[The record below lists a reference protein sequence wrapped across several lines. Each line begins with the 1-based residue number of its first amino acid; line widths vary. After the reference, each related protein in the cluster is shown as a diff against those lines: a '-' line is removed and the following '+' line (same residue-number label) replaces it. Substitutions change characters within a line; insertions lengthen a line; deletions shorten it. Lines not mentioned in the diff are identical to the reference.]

1 MTPTP
6 PLPPLIAPDR
16 RTAGDEAEIALLRGI
31 MDGTIP
37 PGAPLRLQD
46 LVGQLGMSMMPIREA
61 LRRLESLGLV
71 DIIPHRGAW
80 VRPLTRSDLYD
91 TYFTR
96 MHLEGQAL
104 LAAADRIGPAELEL
118 ARTALADKRAAE
130 ARGEVAAA
138 RELHESFHFG
148 LYAASGSEWLM
159 RCIEPAWRNAER
171 YRVESMRD
179 PDHFRARDAEHSLIA
194 DALEQRDGVRAV
206 ALLVSHLRSSA
217 ELVAAELP
225 DDNGT
230 PPLALPGVA
239 EIAGGREPAR

>member
-1 MTPTP
+1 MLT
-6 PLPPLIAPDR
+6 APDR

-80 VRPLTRSDLYD
+80 VRPLTRSDLFD

-104 LAAADRIGPAELEL
+104 LAAAGRIGPGELEQ
-118 ARTALADKRAAE
+118 ARGVLADKRAAD
-130 ARGEVAAA
+130 ARGDLAAA
-138 RELHESFHFG
+138 RELHERFHFG
-148 LYAASGSEWLM
+148 LYSASGSGWLM

-171 YRVESMRD
+171 YRVESMRY
-179 PDHFRARDAEHSLIA
+179 PDHFKARDAEHSLIV
-194 DALEQRDGVRAV
+194 DALAEEDGVRAV

-217 ELVAAELP
+217 ELVAAELEVV
-225 DDNGT
+225 DDT
-230 PPLALPGVA
+230 PPLTLPTVA
-239 EIAGGREPAR
+239 EIAGGRVPPR

>member
-1 MTPTP
+1 MLT
-6 PLPPLIAPDR
+6 APDR

-80 VRPLTRSDLYD
+80 VRPLTRSDLLD

-104 LAAADRIGPAELEL
+104 LAAADRMQAAELEQAQAL
-118 ARTALADKRAAE
+118 LTAKRAADT
-130 ARGEVAAA
+130 RGDLAAA
-138 RELHESFHFG
+138 RELHERFHFG
-148 LYAASGSEWLM
+148 LYAASGSAWLM

-179 PDHFRARDAEHSLIA
+179 AAHFRARDAEHSLIV
-194 DALEQRDGVRAV
+194 DALAQRDGVQAV

-217 ELVAAELP
+217 ELVADELEI
-225 DDNGT
+225 DDDT
-230 PPLALPGVA
+230 PPLELPGVA
-239 EIAGGREPAR
+239 EIAGGRKPAR